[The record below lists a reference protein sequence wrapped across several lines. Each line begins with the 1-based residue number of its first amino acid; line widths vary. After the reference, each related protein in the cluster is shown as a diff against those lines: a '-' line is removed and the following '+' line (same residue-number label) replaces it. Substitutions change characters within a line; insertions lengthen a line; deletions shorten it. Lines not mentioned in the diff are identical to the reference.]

1 MNDSKHG
8 ITLKPVSGG
17 TETDAV
23 LEYTKED
30 MGFNHSLGKHQ
41 WGGNVAFAD
50 THVETIIM
58 PTKMS
63 RRDLTRY
70 LCQGFDVPHDG
81 RAYTPNA
88 DDEK

>member
-1 MNDSKHG
+1 MDSSKHG
-8 ITLKPVSGG
+8 VSLKPASGG

-30 MGFNHSLGKHQ
+30 IGFNHQLAKHR

-50 THVETIIM
+50 AHVETIIM

-81 RAYTPNA
+81 SSYSPSQI
-88 DDEK
+88 DE